1 MKKSIQSVFL
11 VFVMLA
17 ILLSGC
23 APAPP
28 PVPPTFTSVPTNTPI
43 PVKTSIP
50 PTAVPPKDTP
60 APTPTEVPWKIIK
73 SIATKE
79 KPIELQNVSKYWQT
93 LKLSKNLKFSSAFE
107 IKLNMES
114 IGSNGIVL
122 TYTQNGGEP
131 WWKGTKRMEI
141 FCEEGT
147 LGVLLRDGTAEQMV
161 FDNNDNRPLMP
172 SSNGATI
179 CQIIVRFDQYAKNI
193 QIFQDNKI
201 ILQLT
206 PEQVGDFQ
214 GGLFPDGNILK
225 VELSNSPK
233 SGINI
238 SSVKL
243 VELGFYVPPE

>member
-11 VFVMLA
+11 AFVVLTVLM
-17 ILLSGC
+17 SGC
-23 APAPP
+23 APASTPI
-28 PVPPTFTSVPTNTPI
+28 PPTLTLVSTNTPI
-43 PVKTSIP
+43 PTKTSIP
-50 PTAVPPKDTP
+50 PTAIPPTDTP
-60 APTPTEVPWKIIK
+60 APTPTEVPWNIFK
-73 SIATKE
+73 SIATEE
-79 KPIELQNVSKYWQT
+79 KPIELQNISSNWQT
-93 LKLSKNLKFSSAFE
+93 LKLITNLKFSGAFE

-114 IGSNGIVL
+114 IGANGIIL
-122 TYTQNGGEP
+122 TYAQNGGEP

-141 FCEEGT
+141 YCEEGT

-161 FDNNDNRPLMP
+161 YDNGDNRPLMP

-179 CQIIVRFDQYAKNI
+179 CQITVRFDQYAKNI

-201 ILQLT
+201 IFQVI

-233 SGINI
+233 SGIN
-238 SSVKL
+238 SSSIKV
-243 VELGFYVPPE
+243 VDFGFYIPPE